1 MCMRG
6 DIFFVDFGDHGNSH
20 KQSGIRPAVIVSN
33 NRNNRNSPVVTVV
46 PLSARVW
53 KKKYLPTHVQI
64 PLSKS
69 VGLDKPSMALA
80 EQVETLD
87 KAKLGGEDRED
98 YGFRPYGCDY
108 RTAKSRWGLLAR
120 WNSWMMRGRYIP
132 GGMVTDRCRLFM
144 GKMRGRKSGMKQRHN
159 IHNICRKGLCIL

>member
-6 DIFFVDFGDHGNSH
+6 DIFFVDFGEHGNSH

-87 KAKLGGEDRED
+87 KAKLGEKIG
-98 YGFRPYGCDY
+98 
-108 RTAKSRWGLLAR
+108 K
-120 WNSWMMRGRYIP
+120 I
-132 GGMVTDRCRLFM
+132 TD
-144 GKMRGRKSGMKQRHN
+144 S
-159 IHNICRKGLCIL
+159 ILMDAITVALQIQIGVYEEYN

>member
-6 DIFFVDFGDHGNSH
+6 DIFFVDFGDHGDSH

-46 PLSARVW
+46 PLSTRVW

-69 VGLDKPSMALA
+69 AGLDKPSMALA

-87 KAKLGGEDRED
+87 KTKLGEKIGKITD
-98 YGFRPYGCDY
+98 
-108 RTAKSRWGLLAR
+108 SLLMDAITVAFQIQIGVYAEY
-120 WNSWMMRGRYIP
+120 N
-132 GGMVTDRCRLFM
+132 
-144 GKMRGRKSGMKQRHN
+144 
-159 IHNICRKGLCIL
+159 